1 MFKKA
6 KKQEKAE
13 RNRQKKA
20 AGEVNPPAELAD
32 EALEQAAGGWDDR
45 PQYKGGYH
53 LEITVSGS
61 SCTVQE
67 HTPIEF

>member
-1 MFKKA
+1 MFKRA
-6 KKQEKAE
+6 NKQEKAE
-13 RNRQKKA
+13 RNCQKKA
-20 AGEVNPPAELAD
+20 EEVKTPAELAD

>member
-32 EALEQAAGGWDDR
+32 EALEQAAGGWR
-45 PQYKGGYH
+45 PQPPQPSLPQPPQPPLH
-53 LEITVSGS
+53 PLE
-61 SCTVQE
+61 
-67 HTPIEF
+67 